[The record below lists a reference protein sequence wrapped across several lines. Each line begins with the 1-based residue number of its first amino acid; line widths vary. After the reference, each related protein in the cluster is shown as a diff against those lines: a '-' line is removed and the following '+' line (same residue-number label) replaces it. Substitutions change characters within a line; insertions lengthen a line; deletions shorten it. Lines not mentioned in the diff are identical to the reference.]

1 MEAKDWFALRAVR
14 IYGLRA
20 PLFRTGRLEDNRC
33 IVPGEV
39 IYAA

>member
-1 MEAKDWFALRAVR
+1 MEAKDWSALPAER
-14 IYGLRA
+14 ICGLRS
-20 PLFRTGRLEDNRC
+20 PLFRTSRLEDNRC